1 MSFGAGILL
10 PQRYS
15 VQKNL
20 SSLHLDFLTGTSL
33 DSRVTFTRSTTATFF
48 GSNGSLQTAAI
59 NAPRF
64 NYSPVTSALLGL
76 LIEEERT
83 NSIRNS
89 AMQGAVAGSPGTFPT
104 NWGMPIVYGSTGLTT
119 EIAAVGTENGIAYI
133 DFKVSGTASGA
144 GALLITFEPNTQ
156 IVASQNQVWTLSIYR
171 RLIAGSFNG
180 LTTAGASLFLNSYSI
195 FGVFDG
201 SHTGTVLNESA
212 PTSAALKTQRATL
225 TGTLSSATTA
235 RVNGGIY
242 LNIADGAAIDITLR
256 IGLPQLELG
265 KFATSAI
272 PTTTA
277 AVTRAA
283 DIATMTGANF
293 SSWYNATQ
301 GTFIVDGRTVDAG
314 AGGLVGLGTG
324 TGSIYREFN
333 STASWWTGTTLL
345 GTTNSATWSSGVKI
359 AAAYDAGNRYLC
371 MNGAAIAT
379 SATTLSD
386 GGKMEIGRNYNGSS
400 NYLNGHIRAIAYYN
414 TRLPNTQLQTL
425 TAPSLASPLALDF
438 ISPTYT
444 VGY

>member
-104 NWGMPIVYGSTGLTT
+104 NWGVPIVYGSTGLTT
-119 EIAAVGTENGIAYI
+119 EIAAVGTEDGIAYI

-180 LTTAGASLFLNSYSI
+180 LTTAGASLFLNSYSS

-242 LNIADGAAIDITLR
+242 LNIANGAAIDITLR

-293 SSWYNATQ
+293 SSWYNASE
-301 GTFIVDGRTVDAG
+301 GTFVASFEASPNAYTTYLAASNGVVAQNSVHIDNDIGGNMRAPYYSGSSNVALLSLG
-314 AGGLVGLGTG
+314 AIGTLNAVNKVA
-324 TGSIYREFN
+324 TAYRVNDFA
-333 STASWWTGTTLL
+333 AS
-345 GTTNSATWSSGVKI
+345 
-359 AAAYDAGNRYLC
+359 R
-371 MNGAAIAT
+371 NGAAAVTDTAGAVPSGVDRLNIGADPSGT
-379 SATTLSD
+379 AVNVANTHIRTITYYPSRLSD
-386 GGKMEIGRNYNGSS
+386 
-400 NYLNGHIRAIAYYN
+400 A
-414 TRLPNTQLQTL
+414 QLQTL
-425 TAPSLASPLALDF
+425 SS
-438 ISPTYT
+438 
-444 VGY
+444 